1 MNIADEQVFGSSTIN
16 TNHWEYG
23 VTDLV
28 NFIAGSN
35 SSKIKPSLKDN
46 TTLMQTIKT
55 HEPKIVVL
63 LHSKVVNSFVKEYLG
78 KSVVKY
84 GNLGKLIEGCDSLF
98 FNVPFPHGNTI
109 TSDVKVEMY
118 KQIKE
123 TLLIIT

>member
-1 MNIADEQVFGSSTIN
+1 MIQSWI
-16 TNHWEYG
+16 
-23 VTDLV
+23 
-28 NFIAGSN
+28 
-35 SSKIKPSLKDN
+35 
-46 TTLMQTIKT
+46 
-55 HEPKIVVL
+55 
-63 LHSKVVNSFVKEYLG
+63 NSFVKEYLG

-123 TLLIIT
+123 TLHYYNLKKSK